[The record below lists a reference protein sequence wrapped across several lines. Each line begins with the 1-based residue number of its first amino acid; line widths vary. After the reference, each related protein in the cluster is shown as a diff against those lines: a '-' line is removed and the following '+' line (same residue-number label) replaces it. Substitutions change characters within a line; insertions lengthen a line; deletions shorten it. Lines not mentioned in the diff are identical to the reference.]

1 MEEFHSNIR
10 GKTFEQPFIE
20 KVLAVNESDMSKW
33 EVDVE
38 NKLKAYT
45 LLEWGVAVGEPYHV
59 VLRIGYAASKS
70 EWDAYKDTD
79 HSPHQFQTA
88 MSPTAAK
95 ELGALLIL
103 YAKEIENHVPS
114 KDEQN

>member
-1 MEEFHSNIR
+1 M
-10 GKTFEQPFIE
+10 
-20 KVLAVNESDMSKW
+20 NESDMSKW
-33 EVDVE
+33 EVDVD
-38 NKLKAYT
+38 NKLMAYT

-59 VLRIGYAASKS
+59 VLRIGYAVSRW

-79 HSPHQFQTA
+79 RSPHQLQTA
-88 MSPTAAK
+88 MSPAAAK

-103 YAKEIENHVPS
+103 YAKEMENQIPS

>member
-1 MEEFHSNIR
+1 MSEN
-10 GKTFEQPFIE
+10 
-20 KVLAVNESDMSKW
+20 DMSKW
-33 EVDVE
+33 EVDAD

-59 VLRIGYAASKS
+59 MLRIGYAASKW
-70 EWDAYKDTD
+70 EWDTYKDTD
-79 HSPHQFQTA
+79 RSPHQFQTA

-103 YAKEIENHVPS
+103 YAEEVESQVPS
-114 KDEQN
+114 KGEQN